1 MEKKVK
7 IYCVNSNITNSYPA
21 GISLEEICPKD
32 VKAVVAKVNGK
43 IKDLKFCVY
52 KPKCVEF
59 LGLDSLHGTG
69 ISQNCY
75 DGSGSAHPEAVLRK

>member
-32 VKAVVAKVNGK
+32 VKAIVAKVNGK

-59 LGLDSLHGTG
+59 LGLDSLHGVRA
-69 ISQNCY
+69 Y
-75 DGSGSAHPEAVLRK
+75 LRSIFPSL

>member
-7 IYCVNSNITNSYPA
+7 IHCVNSNITNSYPA
-21 GISLEEICPKD
+21 GITLEEICPKD
-32 VKAVVAKVNGK
+32 VKAIVAKVNGK

-59 LGLDSLHGTG
+59 LGLDSLHGVRAYLRS
-69 ISQNCY
+69 ISF
-75 DGSGSAHPEAVLRK
+75 LL

>member
-32 VKAVVAKVNGK
+32 VKAIVAKVNGK
-43 IKDLKFCVY
+43 IKDLKFCVQSQD
-52 KPKCVEF
+52 K
-59 LGLDSLHGTG
+59 SLSFPVKNGMAKVKVPAPA
-69 ISQNCY
+69 
-75 DGSGSAHPEAVLRK
+75 SGKSDL